1 MSPLRSSRYLARSPV
16 RSPGAGLDL
25 VVGAA
30 GAGSAGAGSAA
41 GALPVM
47 GVSSVVAAIVGGG
60 ELCEELS
67 SRLLRV
73 VGSRRNFCAGSS

>member
-25 VVGAA
+25 VAGAA
-30 GAGSAGAGSAA
+30 GVGSAV

-47 GVSSVVAAIVGGG
+47 RVSSVVEVIVGEG
-60 ELCEELS
+60 ELCEEVKFTIAPKVLAKIIPYPT
-67 SRLLRV
+67 RDPTT
-73 VGSRRNFCAGSS
+73 